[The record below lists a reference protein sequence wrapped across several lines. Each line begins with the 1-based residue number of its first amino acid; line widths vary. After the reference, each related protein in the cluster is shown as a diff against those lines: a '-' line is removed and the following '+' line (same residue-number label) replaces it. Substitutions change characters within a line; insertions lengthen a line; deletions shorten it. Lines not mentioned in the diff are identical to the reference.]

1 MQSRNHRFA
10 GRHSRPSEAIRRLG
24 PWVFGLLML
33 IGCGDESS
41 PASDTGDTSGPIDS
55 DADTSSDT
63 DTGTSDA
70 DTAEVDIL
78 YPGNLCDEDEQCATG
93 LCYGNA
99 TSQGFFEPAKCQS
112 RCLDLFDYTRY
123 CDSDSDCCKGR
134 CCLGCGGQE
143 GLCILQ

>member
-10 GRHSRPSEAIRRLG
+10 GRLSRPSEAIHRLG
-24 PWVFGLLML
+24 PWVFALLVL
-33 IGCGDESS
+33 VGCGDESR
-41 PASDTGDTSGPIDS
+41 PVSDTGDTSGPIDS
-55 DADTSSDT
+55 DTSDT
-63 DTGTSDA
+63 TSDTETSDA

>member
-1 MQSRNHRFA
+1 MQSRNH
-10 GRHSRPSEAIRRLG
+10 IYRLG
-24 PWVFGLLML
+24 PWVFGLLVL
-33 IGCGDESS
+33 VGCGDESA
-41 PASDTGDTSGPIDS
+41 PPSDTGDTSGPIDS
-55 DADTSSDT
+55 DTT
-63 DTGTSDA
+63 DTTLDTGTETSDA